1 MKWIKTRLGQK
12 VTNSKRWTVRG
23 KQEHYLLSI
32 VLYGL
37 KGLDI
42 ISPGFTLPA
51 NPETCYTELVKALE
65 LLGICHVAVAQAA
78 PESFS
83 VLTVH
88 SHWHLFTEYACY

>member
-1 MKWIKTRLGQK
+1 M
-12 VTNSKRWTVRG
+12 TNSKWWTVRG

-42 ISPGFTLPA
+42 ISPGFTLQA
-51 NPETCYTELVKALE
+51 NPEACYTELVKALE

-78 PESFS
+78 P
-83 VLTVH
+83 
-88 SHWHLFTEYACY
+88 